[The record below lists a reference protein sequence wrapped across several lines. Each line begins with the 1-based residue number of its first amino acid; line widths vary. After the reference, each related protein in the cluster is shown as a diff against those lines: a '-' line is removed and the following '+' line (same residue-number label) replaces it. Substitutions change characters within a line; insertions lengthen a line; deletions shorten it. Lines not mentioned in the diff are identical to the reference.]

1 MARRKMLEEEEDV
14 DIEDGVVDNAISAA
28 DQSRQLSEN
37 DEDAL
42 WALEEP
48 DDDVQGWKMKVL
60 LEDEQD

>member
-14 DIEDGVVDNAISAA
+14 DIEDGAVDNAISAA